1 MEYIFDQCSFD
12 VVTMANNYMYDYGPD
27 ELMDTRDLI
36 LGKSIQTTGASNNWP
51 KHASLTLLNVKAPRL
66 GI

>member
-27 ELMDTRDLI
+27 ELMDTRDLNPW
-36 LGKSIQTTGASNNWP
+36 KEHSNDG
-51 KHASLTLLNVKAPRL
+51 RE
-66 GI
+66 